1 MVKYNFDPEWA
12 LMKIQCFASNWR
24 RQNNLPNKWV
34 VGISGGKDS
43 LVTAA
48 IFAKKFGKEN
58 VIGVSIPQ
66 GDQPDIDEARDTI
79 DLLGIKRFTVNIG
92 SVCKNIHDQVAE
104 NIPEGERPV
113 DADNI
118 IAACTNLPARIRMST
133 LYFVA
138 QYLGGIVLNTSNLSE
153 TLLGYGTLYGDI
165 AGSYAPIHDLTAT
178 EVIALGDYMKLPEYL
193 VHKAPADG
201 LSGKTDEDN
210 LGVKYADVDRYIRT
224 GPSMVYKEVVE
235 FIERRY
241 QANRFKSDIINIP
254 GVSFWE
260 YPNYVTGFGGD
271 IDMYEMIKEARNARG
286 NQN

>member
-12 LMKIQCFASNWR
+12 LMKIQCFASNWQ

-34 VGISGGKDS
+34 IGISGGKDS
-43 LVTAA
+43 TVVAA
-48 IFAKKFGKEN
+48 LFSKKFGREN
-58 VIGVSIPQ
+58 VLGVLMPC
-66 GDQPDIDEARDTI
+66 GDQPDIQDSYDVVKT
-79 DLLGIKRFTVNIG
+79 LGIRSIEVNIQ
-92 SVCKNIHDQVAE
+92 SAINSLNMQILNYSAVKTT
-104 NIPEGERPV
+104 PV
-113 DADNI
+113 DLEVAD
-118 IAACTNLPARIRMST
+118 TNLPPRIRMAT
-133 LYFVA
+133 LYYVA
-138 QYLGGIVLNTSNLSE
+138 QAVGGIVLNTSNLSE
-153 TLLGYGTLYGDI
+153 TILGYGTLYGDI

-224 GPSMVYKEVVE
+224 GPSMVYKEVVD

-241 QANRFKSDIINIP
+241 QTNKFKSDIINIP

-260 YPNYVTGFGGD
+260 YPNYVTGYGGD
-271 IDMYEMIKEARNARG
+271 IDMYEMIKEARNVKR

>member
-1 MVKYNFDPEWA
+1 MHKYNFDPEWA
-12 LMKIQCFASNWR
+12 LMKIQCFASNWL

-34 VGISGGKDS
+34 IGISGGKDS
-43 LVTAA
+43 LITAA
-48 IFAKKFGKEN
+48 IFVKKFGPEN
-58 VIGVSIPQ
+58 VLGVLMPC
-66 GDQPDIDEARDTI
+66 GYQPDIQDSCDVVKT
-79 DLLGIKRFTVNIG
+79 LGIKSIEVNIQ
-92 SVCKNIHDQVAE
+92 SAINSLNMQILNYSAVKTT
-104 NIPEGERPV
+104 PV
-113 DADNI
+113 DLEVAD
-118 IAACTNLPARIRMST
+118 TNLPPRIRMAT
-133 LYFVA
+133 LYYVA
-138 QYLGGIVLNTSNLSE
+138 QAVGGIVLNTSNLSE
-153 TLLGYGTLYGDI
+153 TILGYGTLYGDI

-224 GPSMVYKEVVE
+224 GPSMVYKEVVD

-241 QANRFKSDIINIP
+241 QANKFKSDIINIP

-271 IDMYEMIKEARNARG
+271 IDMYEMLKEARNVRG
-286 NQN
+286 N